1 MKLGIFA
8 FLFGSTFSFA
18 KGASGYTAF
27 ECLGNK
33 TDKFYDATILDVG
46 DQEGAVVINN
56 GGAPKSFKA
65 NYHEIEDGQ
74 HRWVFGFE
82 LYNEGTS
89 PVLSELNITI
99 NPSRNPIG
107 KVSYFEH
114 DGDAQLHELISETLS
129 CRAVSE

>member
-8 FLFGSTFSFA
+8 LLLGSTFSFG
-18 KGASGYTAF
+18 KGTSGYPAF

-33 TDKFYDATILDVG
+33 TDKFYDATIFDVG

-56 GGAPKSFKA
+56 GRVPKSFKA
-65 NYHEIEDGQ
+65 SYREIEDGL

-82 LYNEGTS
+82 LYNERTTH
-89 PVLSELNITI
+89 VLSELYISM
-99 NPSRNPIG
+99 NPSGNPTG
-107 KVSYFEH
+107 RVSYFEH

-129 CRAVSE
+129 CKIVSK